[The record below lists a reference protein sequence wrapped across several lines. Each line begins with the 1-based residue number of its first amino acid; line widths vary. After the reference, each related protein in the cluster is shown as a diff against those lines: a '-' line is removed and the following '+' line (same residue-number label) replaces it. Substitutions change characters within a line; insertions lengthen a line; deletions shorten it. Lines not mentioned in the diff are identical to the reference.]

1 MQPQKP
7 QAPQA
12 APKPGTPSCKVLV
25 DGSTVE
31 LAKKLGL
38 SVEEY
43 LERVVGF
50 FLNPPQEP
58 VLSVVVA
65 PEPQDPVRREPA
77 EPRPLAEPAAFRSS
91 TQRKTG

>member
-25 DGSTVE
+25 DGTTVE
-31 LAKKLGL
+31 LARKLGL

-50 FLNPPQEP
+50 LLNPPQEP

-65 PEPQDPVRREPA
+65 PEPQAPVRREPA
-77 EPRPLAEPAAFRSS
+77 ETRPMAEPQAFRSC